1 MKSRKASG
9 CRCQSAVSAQR
20 VSILRKW
27 ICPGLNAAPSGRVPT
42 HSNQRTTVSR
52 FTGAFDSHLLTNHSH
67 AASARSIQRS
77 TSSVIGGGIAALLLG
92 SLRAMWRSTEASQSR
107 TSSSSRSRAELDRL
121 YASRMPGSSRALEIK
136 GRLRAVSNRWTVVST
151 LTCSSRKAAPAVR
164 RCSARISM
172 WR

>member
-9 CRCQSAVSAQR
+9 SRCQSSVSAQR
-20 VSILRKW
+20 VSIRRKW
-27 ICPGLNAAPSGRVPT
+27 ICPGLNAAPSVRLPT

-52 FTGAFDSHLLTNHSH
+52 STGALASHFSTSHSH

-77 TSSVIGGGIAALLLG
+77 TSSVIAGGVAAALRG
-92 SLRAMWRSTEASQSR
+92 SLRAIWRSTEASQAR
-107 TSSSSRSRAELDRL
+107 TSSSCRSLAEFDLL

-136 GRLRAVSNRWTVVST
+136 GRFRAVSNRWTVVST
-151 LTCSSRKAAPAVR
+151 STCSSRKAAPAVR
-164 RCSARISM
+164 RCSARMSR